1 MNRDVRHSS
10 TLLLFPLLAVT
21 LFVLTVVF
29 FYLFETLTLVLKVI
43 LTAATAAGV
52 ILAAAAVATGLGIL
66 REGLR
71 RSRLRTMQ
79 AEEETKQARL
89 TTDEHKIKIMV
100 QSRVFHNAGATD
112 QVYQYDALANITT
125 PLHLSPAPVN
135 GVRIEPTDLEI
146 ENYRL
151 HRLTTGSRQPGL
163 TAPDP
168 AQLAA
173 GPAPLLPVLLQ
184 AQRLIVGG
192 GSDSGKSTL
201 AKHLIAG
208 RAEASQIVVI
218 DPHAPSKI
226 LGYDVIGAGRQWEVI
241 AQALESLELLMD
253 ERYNDVAAGFMGYF
267 QHSRI
272 SIFIDEWTGIIE
284 EVPEAGKRLKTLLTE
299 SRKVNMFLCLLT
311 HATTLDGLGLPSAQL
326 KKSAMI
332 VELVGGQGQPHRAF
346 VHPSTTLANDGK
358 KARPVEYALPGPFIG
373 WPQPAAEIVWEL
385 PSPEIIKVQ
394 KMSDEGASL
403 RAMAREL
410 FPGVRDPG
418 GPYID
423 QVKELLKRA
432 EAAKKARMDRE

>member
-1 MNRDVRHSS
+1 MNKHSS
-10 TLLLFPLLAVT
+10 FLAIPVLLVI
-21 LFVLTVVF
+21 LFVLAILF
-29 FYLFETLTLVLKVI
+29 FYLFEALVLS
-43 LTAATAAGV
+43 LQV
-52 ILAAAAVATGLGIL
+52 ILAAATLGGVILVGAAVVIGVAAL

-71 RSRLRTMQ
+71 RSRERTQ
-79 AEEETKQARL
+79 QARL
-89 TTDEHKIKIMV
+89 STDEHKIKIMV

-125 PLHLSPAPVN
+125 PLHLQPGPVN
-135 GVRIEPTDLEI
+135 GVRIEPTELEI

-151 HRLTTGSRQPGL
+151 HRLTTGSRAAALPG
-163 TAPDP
+163 PDLA
-168 AQLAA
+168 AQLPA
-173 GPAPLLPVLLQ
+173 GPPPLLPVLLQ

-208 RAEASQIVVI
+208 RSEDSQIVVI
-218 DPHAPSKI
+218 DPHSPSRV
-226 LGYDVIGAGRQWEVI
+226 LGYDVIGAGRDYHAI
-241 AQALESLELLMD
+241 GQALESLELLMH
-253 ERYNDVAAGFMGYF
+253 ERYTDVAAGLMGYF
-267 QHSRI
+267 QHSRL

-284 EVPEAGKRLKTLLTE
+284 AIPEAGSRLKVLLTE

-326 KKSAMI
+326 KKSALI

-358 KARPVEYALPGPFIG
+358 KARPVEYALPGPFTG
-373 WPQPAAEIVWEL
+373 WPQPAAEIVLDL
-385 PSPEIIKVQ
+385 PSPEIIKIQ
-394 KMSDEGASL
+394 RMADEGASL

-410 FPGVRDPG
+410 FPGVKDPG

-432 EAAKKARMDRE
+432 EAAKKARIGRE

>member
-10 TLLLFPLLAVT
+10 VLMIPALAVL
-21 LFVLTVVF
+21 LFVLAIFF
-29 FYLFETLTLVLKVI
+29 FYLFNELLISLQVLLVALTLGGLVL
-43 LTAATAAGV
+43 AG
-52 ILAAAAVATGLGIL
+52 AAVVTGLAIL
-66 REGLR
+66 QQGLR

-79 AEEETKQARL
+79 AEEETKQAKL
-89 TTDEHKIKIMV
+89 QTDEHKIKIMV

-163 TAPDP
+163 PAPDP

-208 RAEASQIVVI
+208 RAEDSQIIMI
-218 DPHAPSKI
+218 DPHSPSKV
-226 LGYDVIGAGRQWEVI
+226 LGFDVIGAGRDYGAI
-241 AQALESLELLMD
+241 AQALESLELLMH
-253 ERYNDVAAGFMGYF
+253 ERYTDVAAGLMGYF
-267 QHSRI
+267 SHSRL

-284 EVPEAGKRLKTLLTE
+284 AIPEAGGRLKTLLTE

-346 VHPSTTLANDGK
+346 VHPSTTLAGDGK
-358 KARPVEYALPGPFIG
+358 RAKPVEYALPGPFIG

-385 PSPEIIKVQ
+385 PSPEIIRVQ
-394 KMSDEGASL
+394 KMADEGASL

-410 FPGVRDPG
+410 FPNVRDPG